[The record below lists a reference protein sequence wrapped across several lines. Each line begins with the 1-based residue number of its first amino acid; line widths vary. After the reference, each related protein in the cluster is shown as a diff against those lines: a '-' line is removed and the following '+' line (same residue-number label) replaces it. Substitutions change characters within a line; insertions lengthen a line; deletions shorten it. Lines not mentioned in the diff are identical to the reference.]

1 MDKKLNI
8 KIVGKIELSKEKN
21 KPSQSKKRY
30 FKTHK
35 EVNGNT
41 FEDYSTNSLADFM
54 PNHLKSSVKHSKP
67 FKRGNSK

>member
-1 MDKKLNI
+1 MNKKPNI
-8 KIVGKIELSKEKN
+8 KVVGKIELPKETK

-35 EVNGNT
+35 EVNGKT

-54 PNHLKSSVKHSKP
+54 PNHLKLNVKRAKSY
-67 FKRGNSK
+67 KRGNSK